1 MERAD
6 ISQID
11 ISEPL
16 AHALFHFVCGTVR
29 KSHAQNIAR
38 SDARFVDEIAV
49 ARRQRSRFARTRSR
63 DDAHAPFRLHDGC
76 LLFVVER

>member
-16 AHALFHFVCGTVR
+16 THALFHFVCGTVR
-29 KSHAQNIAR
+29 KSRAQNIAR
-38 SDARFVDEIAV
+38 SDARFVDEVAV

>member
-16 AHALFHFVCGTVR
+16 THALFHFVCGAVR
-29 KSHAQNIAR
+29 KSRAQNIAG
-38 SDARFVDEIAV
+38 SDARFVDEVAV
-49 ARRQRSRFARTRSR
+49 ARCQRSRFARTRSR